1 MKSKGAA
8 INKDLFC
15 YVAVNNLHFVT
26 DACYIHL
33 LLKKNLL
40 PKMKRF
46 CEGRFGFETL
56 SRADFSLCLPLFLF
70 LNKIELLYT

>member
-15 YVAVNNLHFVT
+15 YVAVNSLHFVT

-33 LLKKNLL
+33 LSKKLV
-40 PKMKRF
+40 
-46 CEGRFGFETL
+46 
-56 SRADFSLCLPLFLF
+56 A
-70 LNKIELLYT
+70 